1 MLAGKGACGCQ
12 VAGLRRQQHQA
23 DLSLRKHQR
32 CGPQSRLPS
41 RVPARQDNLPG
52 RTSTHVASAAIT
64 RRGAMNAQIKQ
75 MRDSM
80 EEDEQLAALMAGL
93 RGSNMDESDFAMKST
108 KMNLMEVKATEGD
121 DKLPTVY
128 EPQQI
133 AGFWGRRPVSVVRR
147 VLQLA
152 GIAGGFVM
160 RLGLD
165 AVRGRLKETE
175 TARAIE
181 LREIMTSLGPAYI
194 KLGQALSIR
203 PDVLSPAAMREMQK
217 LCDKVPSFCNEQ
229 AMAVL
234 KEELGKSW
242 EEVYEELTPEPIAAA
257 SLGQVYKGRLRSTG
271 EAVAVKVQRPG
282 VLETVTVDLFIIRS
296 VGLLTRRFLP
306 SVQERLDIVGLLDEW
321 ASRFFEELDYVKEGK
336 NGETFIEHMR
346 VDLPQVMVPRTYAEF
361 TSRRVL
367 TTGWLEGEKLSQ
379 SKADDVGSL
388 VNVGVISY
396 LKQLLDTG
404 FFHADPHPGN
414 LIRTPDGR
422 LAILDFGLICEV
434 DDNIKFGMIE
444 AISHLIHRDYE
455 AIVVDFVTLGFIPE
469 GTDLR
474 PILPVLARVF
484 DRALEGGG
492 AKGINF
498 QELAADLAQITF
510 DYPFRIPPYFALIIR
525 AISVLEGIALVG
537 NPEFA
542 IVDEAF
548 PYIARRLVTDPS
560 PRLREALH
568 YMIYGRTSVFDAD
581 RFIDLLSAL
590 EDFQV
595 SSTSAMG
602 DHGSVRA
609 EGPVRVPFSS
619 SVPASS
625 GSGASEN
632 MLALPPG
639 EDSNGGD
646 GNLSLSEVGVPNFSL
661 PLLQPVATSLS
672 FLQPVAMPV
681 LETFPLGRTL
691 NTNLMASVGQDAAI
705 VRGTIG
711 ANSSTQREA
720 VRFMLSPEGTWF
732 RQFVMDE
739 LVKSI
744 DALSRDQAHLLAQ
757 RLGLAGTPLPVLFPG
772 AKRTTLP
779 LAPEVTAEDRA
790 LVDNVLKIMD
800 FLSERAVPQVLP
812 ELMQRLAFRVLAR
825 LVRDLYG
832 EPAQQRTVEIDT
844 VGV

>member
-1 MLAGKGACGCQ
+1 MISGKGACRCQ
-12 VAGLRRQQHQA
+12 GGGLSLGKQHQGP
-23 DLSLRKHQR
+23 KG
-32 CGPQSRLPS
+32 CGSQLPSRLPTW
-41 RVPARQDNLPG
+41 QGKCLPG
-52 RTSTHVASAAIT
+52 RTSTHVTAAASS
-64 RRGAMNAQIKQ
+64 RRSAMNAQIKQ
-75 MRDSM
+75 MRTSM

-93 RGSNMDESDFAMKST
+93 RGSNIDESDFALKST
-108 KMNLMEVKATEGD
+108 KMNLMEVRATEGD

-128 EPQQI
+128 DPQQI
-133 AGFWGRRPVSVVRR
+133 ADFWGRRPVSVVRR
-147 VLQLA
+147 ILQLA
-152 GIAGGFVM
+152 GIGGGFVL
-160 RLGLD
+160 RLGFD
-165 AVRGRLKETE
+165 AARGRLKETE

-203 PDVLSPAAMREMQK
+203 PDVLSPAAMSELQK
-217 LCDKVPSFCNEQ
+217 LCDKVPSFDNAQ

-242 EEVYEELTPEPIAAA
+242 EEIYDELTPEPIAAA
-257 SLGQVYKGRLRSTG
+257 SLGQVYKGRLRGTG

-296 VGLLTRRFLP
+296 VGLLTREFLP
-306 SVQERLDIVGLLDEW
+306 SVQARLDIVGLLDEW
-321 ASRFFEELDYVKEGK
+321 ASRFFEELDYVKEGQ
-336 NGETFIEHMR
+336 NGEKFIEHMR

-434 DDNIKFGMIE
+434 DDNIKYGMIE

-469 GTDLR
+469 GTNLE

-492 AKGINF
+492 AKNINF
-498 QELAADLAQITF
+498 QELSADLAQITF

-537 NPEFA
+537 NPDFA
-542 IVDEAF
+542 IVDEAY
-548 PYIARRLVTDPS
+548 PYIARRLLTDPS
-560 PRLREALH
+560 PRLREALR

-590 EDFQV
+590 EDFQTA
-595 SSTSAMG
+595 STSAMG

-609 EGPVRVPFSS
+609 EGPMRVPFSS
-619 SVPASS
+619 TMPDSS
-625 GSGASEN
+625 GSGRPDN

-639 EDSNGGD
+639 GD
-646 GNLSLSEVGVPNFSL
+646 GNWGRSEDGVPSFSL
-661 PLLQPVATSLS
+661 PFLQPVVNSLS
-672 FLQPVAMPV
+672 FLQPVATPI
-681 LETFPLGRTL
+681 LEMSPLGRAL
-691 NTNLMASVGQDAAI
+691 NSSLMAAAGQGSGNTAI
-705 VRGTIG
+705 IRGG
-711 ANSSTQREA
+711 ASANSSTREA
-720 VRFMLSPEGTWF
+720 LRFMLSPEGTWF

-757 RLGLAGTPLPVLFPG
+757 RLGLAGLPLPVLLPG
-772 AKRTTLP
+772 AKRATLP

-790 LVDNVLKIMD
+790 LVDNVLKIVD
-800 FLSERAVPQVLP
+800 FLTREKAVLQNEATLAANNPGTVFTDILP
-812 ELMQRLAFRVLAR
+812 FMPTVATE
-825 LVRDLYG
+825 VRGCHHMSKCLWSFSC
-832 EPAQQRTVEIDT
+832 
-844 VGV
+844 